1 MKKLIFT
8 AFIGLNLATFTQ
20 ASEANI
26 VDKIVQCQ
34 NILADGIL
42 NFSATKNGDGYDISI
57 KPESKIYNTIFN
69 KDAKIH
75 LSVDE
80 GPLITS
86 PSFSFGKA
94 GLKGSGDILDF
105 LSKDAVKDIKKNL
118 KTGIKYSYEG
128 KVSFSGDLES
138 KTVIDSLYIDN
149 NDTTFKTSK
158 VDIVGDMDIDSCVG
172 KSTIIMQSLEIEP
185 KKEEG
190 IFKIKNLTISSKMT
204 NKPIENI
211 ALFAKTSMKAEEV
224 AFKAKEGNKNIDA
237 KFSLAIESDVK
248 KVDDKFANMEI
259 GISAKALN
267 TKTIALAQGVKE
279 SKIDFAIENA
289 GTAGIL
295 GLAKLRKE
303 INKAQ
308 EQMMQASQNGDDVA
322 LQKAILTMN
331 ELTNSKMVPIYN
343 QTMIKDKTRIKL
355 YTEILGDKKSFVKLN
370 LLYKANPVSG
380 NMQSAMITLAAQN
393 LAIADG
399 TFEVQLDSSMAS
411 TLYPMGTLLLDMLK
425 QKGFA
430 TMKNGIYHLKGELK
444 GGKVIINGK
453 AYTIQELGRVMF

>member
-34 NILADGIL
+34 NILADGVVD
-42 NFSATKNGDGYDISI
+42 FSATKNGDGYDITI
-57 KPESKIYNTIFN
+57 KPENKIYNTILN

-94 GLKGSGDILDF
+94 GLKGSGDILDI
-105 LSKDAVKDIKKNL
+105 LSKDVVKDIKKNL

-128 KVSFSGDLES
+128 KVGFGGDLES
-138 KTVIDSLYIDN
+138 KTVIDGLYIDN

-158 VDIVGDMDIDSCVG
+158 IDIVGNMNIDSCIG
-172 KSTIIMQSLEIEP
+172 KSTISMQNLEVKP

-190 IFKIKNLTISSKMT
+190 IFKVKNLTIASKLT

-211 ALFAKTSMKAEEV
+211 ALFAKTYFKADEV
-224 AFKAKEGNKNIDA
+224 AFKAKDGNRSIDT
-237 KFSLAIESDVK
+237 KFSLAIEAEAK
-248 KVDDKFANMEI
+248 KVNDNFTNIQMVIAT
-259 GISAKALN
+259 KALN
-267 TKTIALAQGVKE
+267 AQTIALAQGIKE

-289 GTAGIL
+289 GTKGIL
-295 GLAKLRKE
+295 GLVKFSKE
-303 INKAQ
+303 MEKAQ
-308 EQMMQASQNGDDVA
+308 DKMLEASQKGDDVA
-322 LQKAILTMN
+322 MQKAILAMN

-343 QTMIKDKTRIKL
+343 QLMVKDKTKIKL
-355 YTEILGDKKSFVKLN
+355 YTEIFGDKKSFIKLD
-370 LLYKANPVSG
+370 LLYKASPVSG

-411 TLYPMGTLLLDMLK
+411 TLYPMSTLVLDMLK